1 MHEKL
6 SMNAIIYFLS
16 LPIIYLVSIL
26 PFRVLYVLS
35 DGIYT
40 ILFHMVGYRKT
51 IVYNNLK
58 KAFPGKS
65 EKEIKAIRKK
75 FYHYFC
81 DLMLETLK
89 TLTIS
94 AKTAQK
100 HVIVEDKSVI
110 EKYYQ
115 KKQSI
120 IIVLGH
126 LGNWELIGAG
136 FSQAILHEMYTIYH
150 PLSNKYFDK
159 LLYHMRTRLGNK
171 LYAMN
176 DTLKRMLINKNQ
188 VTATVFIADQTPRPR
203 GAYWTTFLNQ
213 DTPVFIGTEKIAKK
227 LNYPVVYASI
237 KRIKRGKYTLNFE
250 LIEDNPKETPPGY
263 ISEKHTKH
271 LEKDIIEQPEI
282 WLWSHRRWKH
292 ERPVNS

>member
-1 MHEKL
+1 
-6 SMNAIIYFLS
+6 MNAIVYYLS
-16 LPIIYLVSIL
+16 LPFIYLISIL
-26 PFRVLYVLS
+26 PFWALYILS
-35 DGIYT
+35 DAIYA
-40 ILFHMVGYRKT
+40 ILFYIIGYRKK

-58 KAFPGKS
+58 NAFPSKS
-65 EKEIKAIRKK
+65 EKEIKALRKR
-75 FYHYFC
+75 FYHFFC

-100 HVIVEDKSVI
+100 HVIIEDKSVL
-110 EKYYQ
+110 EEYYQ

-126 LGNWELIGAG
+126 MGNWELVGAG
-136 FSQAILHEMYTIYH
+136 FAQVDLHEMYTIYH
-150 PLSNKYFDK
+150 PLSNKYFDQ
-159 LLYHMRTRLGNK
+159 LIYHMRTRLGNK

-176 DTLKRMLINKNQ
+176 NTLKGMLRNKNKLN
-188 VTATVFIADQTPRPR
+188 ATVFIADQTPRPK

-213 DTPVFIGTEKIAKK
+213 DTPVFFGTEKIAKK

-237 KRIKRGKYTLNFE
+237 KRIERGKYSLNFE
-250 LIEDNPKETPPGY
+250 LLVDNPKETQTGE
-263 ISEKHTKH
+263 ISEIHTKR
-271 LEKDIIEQPEI
+271 LEKDIIEQPEV

-292 ERPVNS
+292 KRP